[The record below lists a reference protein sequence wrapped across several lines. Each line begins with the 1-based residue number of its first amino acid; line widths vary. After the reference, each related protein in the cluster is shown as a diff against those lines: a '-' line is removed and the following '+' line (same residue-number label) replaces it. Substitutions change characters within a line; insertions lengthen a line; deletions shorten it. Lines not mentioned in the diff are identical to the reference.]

1 MSTNRGMMSPRNLA
15 VVALLLAVV
24 FFVALNVFSSAT
36 IRNAQL
42 DLTQSRLFTLSD
54 GTRSVLSS
62 VKEPITLRYFISRTL
77 IDGSPGLATYS
88 ARVLELIERYV
99 TLSNGNIRLEIINPE
114 PFSPEED
121 RAVGFQLQGI
131 PVSESGELGYFG
143 LAGTNTTDDQDVIG
157 FFSPQREP
165 FLEYDLTRL
174 INNLA
179 NPKKKVIGLLG
190 ALPIDA
196 DPASQYKP
204 WRIVQQLKQ
213 FFEVRSMGLTPEI
226 KDDIDLL
233 LIVHPIGLD
242 DKALYAIDQFILRG
256 GKAMVFVDP
265 FAEEGSRS
273 NAAMRLPPDSGSN
286 LEKLF
291 KAWGVEY
298 EQGKVLGDRGSAQRV
313 QAGVDPQGRPIITEY
328 VAWITMG
335 RERLKTD
342 DVIASQLQVLNFASA
357 GAFSKAKDAKITFE
371 PLVTS
376 TTDAMLVDAS
386 KVRFQPNPAT
396 ILNDFKSEN
405 KSFVLA
411 ARLSGKLT
419 SAFPDGPPKDKDK
432 KEEDKKKD
440 ETADASK
447 KEDKPAPEHLKESKA
462 PVNLLLVADTDV
474 LADRSWLQIQDLFGQ
489 QLVVP
494 TANNA
499 DFVVNAADNLA
510 GSSSL
515 IGLRGRGLSS
525 RPFTQVEEIR
535 RDAETRFRSREREL
549 VKKLEDIEKKLKD
562 LQTKEKAGGELVLSP
577 EQKKAINNF
586 RAEMVK
592 TRKDLRDVQLKLRQD
607 IDRLDTWVKIANI
620 GAMPLLVALFA
631 ILLALVRGRRAAR
644 GRTAR
649 PSA

>member
-1 MSTNRGMMSPRNLA
+1 MAVERKMPNTKSLA
-15 VVALLLAVV
+15 IGALVLAVV

-54 GTRSVLSS
+54 GTRQVLSS
-62 VKEPITLRYFISRTL
+62 VQEPITLRYFISRSL
-77 IDGSPGLATYS
+77 VDGSPGLATYS

-99 TLSNGNIRLEIINPE
+99 TLSNGNIRLEIVNPE
-114 PFSPEED
+114 PFSPDED

-143 LAGTNTTDDQDVIG
+143 LAATNTTDDQDVIG

-179 NPKKKVIGLLG
+179 NPKKKVVGLIG

-204 WRIVQQLKQ
+204 WRVVQQLKQ
-213 FFEVRSMGLTPEI
+213 FFEVRSMGLTPDI
-226 KDDIDLL
+226 KDDIDVL

-242 DKALYAIDQFILRG
+242 DKALYQIDQFVMRG
-256 GKAMVFVDP
+256 GKAMIFVDP

-291 KAWGVEY
+291 KAWGIEY
-298 EQGKVLGDRGSAQRV
+298 VTDKILGDRGSAQRV

-357 GAFSKAKDAKITFE
+357 GAISKSKDAKLVFE
-371 PLVTS
+371 PLITS
-376 TTDAMLVDAS
+376 TKDAMLVDAS

-396 ILNDFKSEN
+396 ILNDFKPEN

-411 ARLSGKLT
+411 ARISGQLN
-419 SAFPDGPPKDKDK
+419 SAFPDGPPKD
-432 KEEDKKKD
+432 EKKKD
-440 ETADASK
+440 QKKDDEQKTAKDGA
-447 KEDKPAPEHLKESKA
+447 KPGPEHLKASKTPA
-462 PVNLLLVADTDV
+462 NMILVADTDV
-474 LADRSWLQIQDLFGQ
+474 LADRSWLQIQELFGQ

-499 DFVVNAADNLA
+499 DFVINAADNLA
-510 GSSSL
+510 GSSAL

-535 RDAETRFRSREREL
+535 RDAETRYRSREQEL

-562 LQTKEKAGGELVLSP
+562 LQTKEKAGGELVLSA

-586 RAEMVK
+586 RAEMVQ
-592 TRKDLRDVQLKLRQD
+592 TRRALRDVQLKLRQE

-631 ILLALVRGRRAAR
+631 ILLAVFRRGRAGR
-644 GRTAR
+644 GRPKGSTA
-649 PSA
+649 

>member
-1 MSTNRGMMSPRNLA
+1 MENKKTSPKTLA
-15 VVALLLAVV
+15 IVALALGVI
-24 FFVALNVFSSAT
+24 FFVSLNVFSSAT

-42 DLTQSRLFTLSD
+42 DLTKGGLFTLSD
-54 GTRSVLSS
+54 GTRQVLSA

-77 IDGSPGLATYS
+77 LDGSPGIATYS

-99 TLSNGNIRLEIINPE
+99 TLSNGNIRLEIVNPE

-131 PVSESGELGYFG
+131 PVSDTGELGYFG

-196 DPASQYKP
+196 DPAGQYKP
-204 WRIVQQLKQ
+204 WRVVQQLKQ

-226 KDDIDLL
+226 KDDVDVL

-242 DKALYAIDQFILRG
+242 DKALYKIDQFVLRG
-256 GKAMVFVDP
+256 GKVMVFVDP

-298 EQGKVLGDRGSAQRV
+298 VNDKVLGDRGSAQRV

-335 RERLKTD
+335 RDRLKTD
-342 DVIASQLQVLNFASA
+342 DVISSQLQVLNFASA
-357 GAFSKAKDAKITFE
+357 GAISKAKDAKIEFE

-396 ILNDFKSEN
+396 ILESFKSEN
-405 KSFVLA
+405 KSYVLA
-411 ARLSGKLT
+411 ARVSGKLN
-419 SAFPDGPPKDKDK
+419 SAFPDGEPKDKKDK
-432 KEEDKKKD
+432 DAQKEKD
-440 ETADASK
+440 EKAANDEK
-447 KEDKPAPEHLKESKA
+447 KEDKKAASEHLKESKVPA
-462 PVNLLLVADTDV
+462 NIIIVADTDV
-474 LADRSWLQIQDLFGQ
+474 LADRSWLQIQELFGQ

-499 DFVVNAADNLA
+499 DFVINAADNLA
-510 GSSSL
+510 GSSAL

-525 RPFTQVEEIR
+525 RPFVRVEEIR
-535 RDAETRFRSREREL
+535 KDAETKFRSREQEL

-562 LQTKEKAGGELVLSP
+562 LQTKEKAGGDLVLSP
-577 EQKKAINNF
+577 DQKKAINNF
-586 RAEMVK
+586 RAEMVQ
-592 TRKDLRDVQLKLRQD
+592 TRRDLRDVQLKLRQE
-607 IDRLDTWVKIANI
+607 IDRLDTWVKVANI

-631 ILLALVRGRRAAR
+631 ILLAVFRRGRAGR
-644 GRTAR
+644 GRQKQAV
-649 PSA
+649 S

>member
-1 MSTNRGMMSPRNLA
+1 MSTEKRMMSPRNLA

-298 EQGKVLGDRGSAQRV
+298 EQGKILGDRGSAQRV

-419 SAFPDGPPKDKDK
+419 SAFPDGPPKDKK
-432 KEEDKKKD
+432 KEDEKKD
-440 ETADASK
+440 ETADSSK
-447 KEDKPAPEHLKESKA
+447 KEAKPAAEHLKESKS
-462 PVNLLLVADTDV
+462 PVNLLVVADTDV

-631 ILLALVRGRRAAR
+631 ILLALVRGRRAVR